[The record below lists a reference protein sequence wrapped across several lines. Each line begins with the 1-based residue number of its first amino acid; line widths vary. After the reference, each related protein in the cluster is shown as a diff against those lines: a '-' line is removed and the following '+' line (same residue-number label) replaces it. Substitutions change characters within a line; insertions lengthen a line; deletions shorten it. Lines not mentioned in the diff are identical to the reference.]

1 MSIIQH
7 FNLNLIPESAPV
19 VVHADQ
25 YDHGIGR
32 LVIKLYN
39 GDEPYSPVGSVMIQ
53 GTKPDGKGFAYTATL
68 DGNTVT
74 ADLTEQMTAVSG
86 DVRTQIVVTE
96 ESGRTGTFAF
106 ILNIQTSALPDGS
119 DMSESEIAV
128 LEELVESAEQS
139 SSDAEAWANGT
150 RGGVPVGPEDP
161 AYENNSKWWA
171 KQSHGG
177 AGVTSFNMRSGSV
190 LPMAGDYTASQIIL
204 ASTMHIGGE
213 TQTDVQEALIA
224 LSQHGGGLYPYL
236 YIDSEP
242 GSTVTVTTP
251 AGSTIT
257 PTAAGSGHWECELP
271 SYGVYVI
278 HSLLNGSDATMS
290 LTVDDVKEYHV
301 TDAHYDFTI
310 NVTAD
315 LGSTVRVQA
324 GSEIYTTTGT
334 GSAVAIVVHQESTQ
348 YTITET
354 LDGYTDSATVTSAAT
369 TSQSTSVSL
378 HVFTATLSLSTTS
391 PELASATISIYLDAS
406 GTPTLIGTTT
416 FVSSAASFIVHEPGT
431 YTCSCTYLGE
441 EYSSDVTVST
451 ETTYPVV
458 IDTIPEGSTV
468 LPTDDIQT
476 WLKCAGIRDKSYT
489 TLSEVLADHDTL
501 YLLMGNNNAVDYLVR
516 STTWASGITADEYA
530 MKYIGKWNY
539 ASDTLLDDSTWGQAI
554 CDSAYFESVLN
565 AKVPK
570 LTSSTSQNVS
580 SISDLQ
586 NYPAYQAFDRDIT
599 TAWIANYG
607 QSSAGQT
614 SNEGWI
620 GYQFTEPIKC
630 MFAEF
635 TGRSD
640 LPVQEYSFKASN
652 DGTTFT
658 EELASGTTLSSQ
670 TGVRIPFTNNNS
682 EYAYYRMYLKQ
693 KNSSSGALVIPRV
706 YELQFY
712 GRQDVTENEID
723 IYSAASDT
731 VYYTENGQDITVC
744 TTDATGHGTVSKQDL
759 PNGIYTL
766 YSTVANDPD
775 NLSNPYTKS
784 ITVTDGT
791 VEIYVMPENCLY
803 WYGYMTNLEVLSS
816 TAGYQTVSQ
825 DYTGFKAPTINERN
839 IYCSATATTESG
851 MGSINP
857 VTVPTNVYTIAQGS
871 TVLNGTYGNVSREYT
886 AKNSRRTGTIY
897 ATVNTT
903 AKSKWQVNSPLLG
916 DYYIGFST
924 VNVRSMYVYALWY
937 D

>member
-1 MSIIQH
+1 MIIQH

-25 YDHGIGR
+25 YDHGTGR

-139 SSDAEAWANGT
+139 SSDAEAWAVGT

-161 AYENNSKWWA
+161 AYHNSSEYWA
-171 KQSHGG
+171 QQSHGD

-190 LPMAGDYTASQIIL
+190 LPMAGDYDSNQIRLSSIL
-204 ASTMHIGGE
+204 HIGGE
-213 TQTDVQEALIA
+213 TQEDVQEALEA
-224 LSQHGGGLYPYL
+224 LSQHGGGIFPYL

-251 AGSTIT
+251 TGGTIT
-257 PTAAGSGHWECELP
+257 PTAAGSGHWECELEG
-271 SYGVYVI
+271 YGVYVI
-278 HSLLNGSDATMS
+278 HSILNGEDAVYS
-290 LTVDDVKEYHV
+290 LTVDTVKEYHI
-301 TDAHYDFTI
+301 TDSHYDFTI

-315 LGSTVRVQA
+315 LGSTIRVEA
-324 GSEIYTTTGT
+324 GSEIYTETGT
-334 GSAVAIVVHQESTQ
+334 GSSQAIIVHQASTQ

-354 LDGYTDSATVTSAAT
+354 LDGYTDTETVTSAST
-369 TSQSTSVSL
+369 TGQSTSVTL
-378 HVFTATLSLSTTS
+378 HVFTATLSLSS
-391 PELASATISIYLDAS
+391 SSDELAGATITITKG
-406 GTPTLIGTTT
+406 GTTIGTTE
-416 FVSSAASFIVHEPGT
+416 FSASSPYTASFPVHETGT
-431 YTCSCTYLGE
+431 FTCTCTYQGTDYSGE
-441 EYSSDVTVST
+441 AVVSA
-451 ETTYPVV
+451 ETSYPVQ
-458 IDTIPEGSTV
+458 IDTIPDGSTV

-476 WLKCAGIRDKSYT
+476 WLKCAGLDKAYT

-501 YLLMGNNNAVDYLVR
+501 YLLMGSDNAADYLVR
-516 STTWASGITADEYA
+516 STTWASGITADEYG

-539 ASDTLLDDSTWGQAI
+539 ASDTLLNDSTWGQAI
-554 CDSAYFESVLN
+554 CDSSYFESVLN

-586 NYPAYQAFDRDIT
+586 NYPAYQAFDRDTT
-599 TAWIANYG
+599 TAWIANNG

-658 EELASGTTLSSQ
+658 EVLASGTTLSSQ
-670 TGVRIPFTNNNS
+670 TGVRIPFTNNS

-693 KNSSSGALVIPRV
+693 KNSSSGSLVIPRV

-712 GRQDVTENEID
+712 GRQDVTENLID
-723 IYSAASDT
+723 IYSAALDT
-731 VYYTENGQDITVC
+731 VYYTENGQDITIC

-759 PNGIYTL
+759 PNGTYTL

-803 WYGYMTNLEVLSS
+803 WYGYMTNLEVISS

-851 MGSINP
+851 MGSIDP
-857 VTVPTNVYTIAQGS
+857 VTVTTNVYTIAQGS

-886 AKNSRRTGTIY
+886 AKNSRRTGAVY

-903 AKSKWQVNSPLLG
+903 SKSKWQVNSPLLG
-916 DYYIGFST
+916 DHYIGFST
-924 VNVRSMYVYALWY
+924 VNARSMYIYALWY